1 MSFKE
6 PKGSRGNPLTEEI
19 AMSFIPSISHP
30 GYLGLQL
37 IFKPFQ
43 LGFEPATGWGAYAA
57 SGKPIATGLMRNAI
71 VKANGEQIVDSLNL
85 ASARGWAYA
94 KGDLRLAEALS
105 QLFQELFGM
114 DKSQSYTA
122 AVLITDMTETNAQVL
137 LMDDLD
143 AILPIASLYINRREE
158 FMAAIDAGILL

>member
-1 MSFKE
+1 MKSTVTVE
-6 PKGSRGNPLTEEI
+6 
-19 AMSFIPSISHP
+19 
-30 GYLGLQL
+30 
-37 IFKPFQ
+37 
-43 LGFEPATGWGAYAA
+43 
-57 SGKPIATGLMRNAI
+57 
-71 VKANGEQIVDSLNL
+71 SLNL

-122 AVLITDMTETNAQVL
+122 AVLITDMTETNAQTL